1 MLFILTN
8 LVYWRKSE
16 LKVSWGVCDF
26 MNYLTRS
33 FFLRLKSVGEI
44 VTWVF
49 LDWKGRA
56 LSKRGVVYETSVSR
70 TESVDGKQRE
80 GFYVVSY
87 RDEPC
92 LEMFIF
98 SYVTSQCWSENFW
111 EWRGMGGD
119 QNMYHV
125 LFTRH

>member
-1 MLFILTN
+1 
-8 LVYWRKSE
+8 
-16 LKVSWGVCDF
+16 

-49 LDWKGRA
+49 LDLKGRA